1 MVALD
6 NQNPEQSL
14 FLPQYRKTTIERK
27 QPLKSHLDLEN
38 KTCRPGRFCS
48 EPGRCAHDKGELM
61 NPERT
66 KHTNN
71 KKKITCSRGGIMD
84 AFHCLFSH

>member
-6 NQNPEQSL
+6 NQNPEQIP
-14 FLPQYRKTTIERK
+14 LPSRIPKDHHLERK

-38 KTCRPGRFCS
+38 KTCRLGRFCS
-48 EPGRCAHDKGELM
+48 EPGRCARDKGELM

-71 KKKITCSRGGIMD
+71 KKKLHAAVEGSWMLSTV
-84 AFHCLFSH
+84 FSH